1 MTTDS
6 NPPQPAKSVTI
17 WLIVLIIMIVAIVLL
32 GGVTRL
38 TQSGLSMVNWRPIMG
53 IIPPLSAAEWEAAF
67 NAYKEFPEYK
77 ALNYGMVM
85 GEFKAIFA
93 MEYAHRVWGR
103 LIGIVFILPYLWFLI
118 RGKVRGKF
126 ALKLFGILVLGGAQ
140 GVMGWV
146 MVKSGLVDDPSV
158 SSYRLAAHLA
168 LAVLLAAL
176 LLWMVLNRTWSPSTI
191 DVASRKRIVGW
202 AHLTTALVVLTLLSG
217 AFVAGLDAG
226 MAFNTFPLMD
236 GRLIPE
242 GLLDLEPKW
251 RNPFEN
257 IAMVQFDHRLLGIM
271 TMFSG
276 LFLWARGHG
285 AELQSK
291 PRLILCLIGLMAL
304 IQPALGITTLLLVV
318 PVSLAV
324 LHQAGALVLLGLLI
338 WLLNEIK
345 RSAPERD

>member
-1 MTTDS
+1 MIEAR
-6 NPPQPAKSVTI
+6 PPDPAKSVTI
-17 WLIVLIIMIVAIVLL
+17 WLIVLIAMIVAMVML

-38 TQSGLSMVNWRPIMG
+38 TQSGLSMVIWQPIIG
-53 IIPPLSAAEWEAAF
+53 IVPPLTAAEWEVAF
-67 NAYKEFPEYK
+67 SAYKAFPEYK
-77 ALNYGMVM
+77 ALNYGMAM
-85 GEFKAIFA
+85 GEFKTIFL

-118 RGKVRGKF
+118 RGSVRGRF
-126 ALKLFGILVLGGAQ
+126 ALKLFGILLLGGAQ

-158 SSYRLAAHLA
+158 SPYRLAAHLA
-168 LAVLLAAL
+168 LAILLAAL
-176 LLWMVLNRTWSPSTI
+176 LLWMVLGRTWSTPAM
-191 DVASRKRIVGW
+191 DVATRKRLVGL
-202 AHLTTALVVLTLLSG
+202 AHFTTVLAVLTVLSG

-226 MAFNTFPLMD
+226 MSFNTFPLMD
-236 GRLIPE
+236 GRLVPE
-242 GLLDLEPKW
+242 GLLALEPLW

-257 IAMVQFDHRLLGIM
+257 IAMVQFDHRLLGII

-285 AELQSK
+285 DELQRR
-291 PRLILCLIGLMAL
+291 PRLILGLIGLMAL

-318 PVSLAV
+318 PVSLAA

-338 WLLNEIK
+338 WLLYEI
-345 RSAPERD
+345 RLSAPELD